1 MANYFMAFDISAS
14 GMDVQKMRV
23 ETVALNLANM
33 NTTRT
38 AAGGPYQPLHV
49 VISERGSGA
58 TFNQAME
65 VARQRLEFGATVA
78 ELREEHLPPR
88 LVYEPGHP
96 DADEKGFVAYPNIN
110 PVTQMMT
117 LIEST
122 RAYEANVRALNA
134 AKTMAL
140 RALEIGEQ

>member
-1 MANYFMAFDISAS
+1 MADYFSAFDISAS

-38 AAGGPYQPLHV
+38 AAGGPYRPLHV
-49 VISERGSGA
+49 VISERGGGA
-58 TFNQAME
+58 AFHQAMDA
-65 VARQRLEFGATVA
+65 ARQRLELGAAVA
-78 ELREEHLPPR
+78 ELREEHLAPR

-140 RALEIGEQ
+140 RALEIGE

>member
-1 MANYFMAFDISAS
+1 MADYFSAFDISAS

-38 AAGGPYQPLHV
+38 AAGGPYRPLHV
-49 VISERGSGA
+49 VISERGGA
-58 TFNQAME
+58 TFHQTMDA
-65 VARQRLEFGATVA
+65 ARQRLELGAAVA
-78 ELREEHLPPR
+78 ELREEHLSPR

-140 RALEIGEQ
+140 RALEIGE